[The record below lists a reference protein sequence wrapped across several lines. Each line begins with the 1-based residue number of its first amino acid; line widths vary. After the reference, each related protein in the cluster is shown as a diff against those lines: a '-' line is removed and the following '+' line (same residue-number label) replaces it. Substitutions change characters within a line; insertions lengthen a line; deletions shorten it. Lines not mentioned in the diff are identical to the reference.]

1 MPSNIL
7 KIKLIY
13 FCTRFH
19 FYLHVYALLLQSR
32 GLSLLEISAIESVVV
47 ASTFLTEVPTGV
59 LADLVGRKWSVIVS
73 VFLLM
78 CGELQ
83 SYPAYLVV
91 AFFTGTGFAFASG
104 ATEALIYDS
113 LPEDDR
119 EAAMKKTMGE
129 YGSIGQI
136 AFFLSPLAGVFVVG
150 DLGGERFNLAI
161 GLTAAVL
168 FIGVLISLT
177 LKEPETE
184 WKTERQTILSIFRK
198 GIAEL
203 YSNRKLQ
210 RLALLSVVTIPFTGT
225 LITTFAA
232 PYLVQNNVSPAMI
245 ALTLSLGSLIA
256 AFSQRYAYKVEQLLG
271 ERWGI
276 TVLTLLP
283 AVSYLVL
290 ALVTTP
296 VMSWLLVTW
305 MYGTND
311 MKYPLFSAY
320 QNKLI
325 QTESRAT
332 TLSLLNMFSS
342 VYVAVIAPIYA
353 LIATQ
358 SLLTA
363 FMVIGIVIVV
373 GAMGLRV
380 DRLAEDLKQ
389 GT

>member
-1 MPSNIL
+1 
-7 KIKLIY
+7 
-13 FCTRFH
+13 
-19 FYLHVYALLLQSR
+19 
-32 GLSLLEISAIESVVV
+32 
-47 ASTFLTEVPTGV
+47 
-59 LADLVGRKWSVIVS
+59 VGRKWSVVAS

-78 CGELQ
+78 CGELLFLFSR

-91 AFFTGTGFAFASG
+91 AFFTGMGFAFASG

-119 EAAMKKTMGE
+119 EAAMKKTMGA

-136 AFFLSPLAGVFVVG
+136 AFFLSPLAGAFVVG
-150 DLGGERFNLAI
+150 DLAGERFNLAI

-184 WKTERQTILSIFRK
+184 WKTERQTILSIFRN

-203 YSNRKLQ
+203 RGNRKLQ

-232 PYLVQNNVSPAMI
+232 PYLAQNNVSPTMI

-256 AFSQRYAYKVEQLLG
+256 AFTQRYAYRVEKLLG

-296 VMSWLLVTW
+296 IMSWLLVTW

-311 MKYPLFSAY
+311 MKYPLLSAY

-342 VYVAVIAPIYA
+342 VYVALVAPVYA

-358 SLLTA
+358 SLPLA

-373 GAMGLRV
+373 GAMVLRV

-389 GT
+389 GTSLK